1 MLELYKKM
9 YAALVVRVDRSI
21 SSLLSIAIQE
31 PCSRE
36 QILNAAEELRQAL
49 AEAEDM
55 YLDGTEAEQQIN

>member
-9 YAALVVRVDRSI
+9 YAALVVRIDRSI
-21 SSLLSIAIQE
+21 RSLLSIAIQE